1 MKIERINL
9 NKDLRIDYAC
19 SKDTLKPTMQ
29 LIHFE
34 NDCIYAT
41 NAHIAVRNDLHEC
54 SSLKAES
61 IERLNGKNIHN
72 DMYKHLLRYNT
83 IEIEESGIRAFND
96 VGFVFLPFIEAEY
109 PDVESII
116 ERALQSPEIQL
127 TRIGLNLKH
136 LTNLYKSLYN
146 SEESI
151 LEFNIYNQVVLRNP
165 SELTK
170 TVGIMMYVN

>member
-1 MKIERINL
+1 M
-9 NKDLRIDYAC
+9 
-19 SKDTLKPTMQ
+19 
-29 LIHFE
+29 
-34 NDCIYAT
+34 
-41 NAHIAVRNDLHEC
+41 
-54 SSLKAES
+54 
-61 IERLNGKNIHN
+61 
-72 DMYKHLLRYNT
+72 
-83 IEIEESGIRAFND
+83 
-96 VGFVFLPFIEAEY
+96 FLPFIEAEY

-127 TRIGLNLKH
+127 TRIGLNLKN